1 MSPNGGYDSSH
12 TPFFTGQI
20 AGVVAPLAR
29 VVAVGNRAWSVN
41 FLQIKQRIE
50 TADGLI
56 LTWEK
61 G

>member
-1 MSPNGGYDSSH
+1 LYRGKLP
-12 TPFFTGQI
+12 
-20 AGVVAPLAR
+20 GVVAPLAR